1 MTALSAIAAVRYRR
15 VTGSPTGYVALPID
29 KHVSEANEACRK
41 AELFLRHIEKIT
53 PVDEH

>member
-1 MTALSAIAAVRYRR
+1 MTALSGIAAVRYRR
-15 VTGSPTGYVALPID
+15 VIGSPTGSVALPID
-29 KHVSEANEACRK
+29 KHISEANDACRK